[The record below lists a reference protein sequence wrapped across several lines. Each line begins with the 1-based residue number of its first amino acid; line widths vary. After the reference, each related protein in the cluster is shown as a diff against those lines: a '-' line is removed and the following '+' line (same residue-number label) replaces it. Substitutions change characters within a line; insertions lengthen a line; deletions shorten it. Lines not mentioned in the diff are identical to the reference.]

1 MSYLSINFHNI
12 NYIFSAIS
20 FFPLILFLKIVVDLK
35 IYLVSKFNYYF
46 LISILFFPSLHF
58 WVSGFSKDT
67 VCFFAIFF
75 IIYIFLKEEFIIL
88 KKIKLNYLMFY
99 LFFLILTL
107 SFVRPHIG
115 LLAIFSIS
123 LLFIFKNFFLS
134 NSKNYIILF
143 LLIFTLLISFFSTFG
158 TFDLNKISKFI
169 KIFADYITPDTST
182 QFPTELNYFTK
193 ILYYFFYPIYFS
205 I

>member
-1 MSYLSINFHNI
+1 
-12 NYIFSAIS
+12 
-20 FFPLILFLKIVVDLK
+20 
-35 IYLVSKFNYYF
+35 
-46 LISILFFPSLHF
+46 
-58 WVSGFSKDT
+58 
-67 VCFFAIFF
+67 
-75 IIYIFLKEEFIIL
+75 
-88 KKIKLNYLMFY
+88 MFY

-123 LLFIFKNFFLS
+123 LFFIFKNFFLS

-143 LLIFTLLISFFSTFG
+143 LLIFTLLISFSSTFG

-169 KIFADYITPDTST
+169 KIFANYITSDTST

-193 ILYYFFYPIYFS
+193 ILYYFFYPNIFIFKNINTYELIIIFENTILFLFFLKFFS
-205 I
+205 FNKNTFKYAFLPFIFCFFL